1 MIGSIRTRQFEIKHE
16 VKANACLAKCTN
28 LFIDGE
34 CTKRRHAMSCLANMV
49 LFLEWIFANS
59 KDTFWCTQ
67 LMGLFA
73 LLESDNGKSWLD
85 YIVADKPHVPLGIV
99 MEMHVIQQ
107 AIITS
112 MIKNQRWSTFID
124 DELEIPLNESLG
136 MAIQPCQ
143 IPAHNLYM
151 AIAGNNQAFENPHKV
166 YHMLNIR
173 TGNAT
178 IARLDNDNNNNH
190 NQCQN
195 NQNNNDNCRQRD
207 NGNNHYGNDQ
217 DNGNGNCRPNN
228 DTDRN
233 VRQRQDGDSMSD
245 ERKAVLKEQGFL

>member
-1 MIGSIRTRQFEIKHE
+1 
-16 VKANACLAKCTN
+16 
-28 LFIDGE
+28 
-34 CTKRRHAMSCLANMV
+34 
-49 LFLEWIFANS
+49 
-59 KDTFWCTQ
+59 
-67 LMGLFA
+67 
-73 LLESDNGKSWLD
+73 
-85 YIVADKPHVPLGIV
+85 
-99 MEMHVIQQ
+99 
-107 AIITS
+107 
-112 MIKNQRWSTFID
+112 
-124 DELEIPLNESLG
+124 
-136 MAIQPCQ
+136 
-143 IPAHNLYM
+143 M

-207 NGNNHYGNDQ
+207 NGNNHYGNEQ

-233 VRQRQDGDSMSD
+233 VRQRQDGDSMTD
-245 ERKAVLKEQGFL
+245 ERKAVLKEQGFLQKSGGRFVTFVHEFSSFNDNAMCQFFCYKGFFCKQSDEGVCRFAHITSYHRLPTREKNAVKTWVDNTPNVTFVEGRGPSISGS